1 MNTSFSDLSASL
13 AWRRKRDSDVSER
26 SGGGSGGGSVE
37 PDAGASPYPRVARFF
52 RKKPSDMSVTSEE
65 EEDKTQRRS
74 GGVGGGT
81 PTPTAAAAALT
92 GLLRRA
98 GDESGDGR
106 SVPAVFRRGL
116 SALRQPP
123 LSNAAESNATP
134 PCRSPVPQ
142 SPTL

>member
-26 SGGGSGGGSVE
+26 SGGGGSVE
-37 PDAGASPYPRVARFF
+37 PDTGPSPYPRVARFF

-81 PTPTAAAAALT
+81 PTAAAALT

-142 SPTL
+142 SPTV